1 MPQALTRIAP
11 ELLPVPY
18 NRPAVPALVPER
30 PDALRAEPPRTE
42 VHYSSRYGRT
52 GKSPNASLNT
62 AAFATQQL
70 VEEARSPA
78 LLLMRRGPLLA
89 GYGTY
94 ATTAQQT
101 DPNRPR
107 PGQKL
112 DVSA

>member
-1 MPQALTRIAP
+1 VPQALTRIAP

-18 NRPAVPALVPER
+18 HQPAVPVLLPAR
-30 PDALRAEPPRTE
+30 PDELRAEPPRTE

-70 VEEARSPA
+70 VEESRSPA
-78 LLLMRRGPLLA
+78 LLLMRRGPPLA
-89 GYGTY
+89 GYGAY

-101 DPNRPR
+101 DPGRPR

-112 DVSA
+112 DVSV